1 MTRAKKADS
10 WIAPVFATILGW
22 LALFSA
28 NAGSCCMI
36 HEPEAPRALDKFR
49 KLK

>member
-1 MTRAKKADS
+1 MTKSKS
-10 WIAPVFATILGW
+10 VIYHIAPVFATILGW